1 MNRTRS
7 AVDRMAAQ
15 VVPDPDLLD
24 LLDRTA
30 VPGQRGPALARILAE
45 PRSRVLLDQPAP
57 LSWRPVL
64 VVAAVLVVLLAT
76 VLVAVPAL
84 RPAPATPAPLPAPVD
99 VIPELLTYDP
109 TTVEKDPA
117 KLLTQL
123 ADRAAA
129 QPDRTGQGSYDYV
142 HTRLWDVGGSNGAL
156 AGKRLRDVLP
166 TDNEVWIGA
175 DRSGRSEVTVP
186 GAGTLSDNTF
196 VPGTAERLAPLPA
209 DPADIEVVVAGVTG
223 VPVMADELY
232 FDSLAQRW
240 LKQVV
245 PPREQAAFLRA
256 LAGRSALTVAG
267 AVTDRA
273 GRAGVGVTAR
283 RLGDG
288 WTDITMIFDPETGA
302 LLEEDTVVRE
312 MAGRPDIG
320 PTTSG
325 AVVFL
330 GSGRVNS
337 LDERL

>member
-30 VPGQRGPALARILAE
+30 QPGERGPALARILAE
-45 PRSRVLLDQPAP
+45 PRPRDLPDEPAP
-57 LSWRPVL
+57 RPWRPVL
-64 VVAAVLVVLLAT
+64 VVAAVLAVVLAT

-84 RPAPATPAPLPAPVD
+84 RPAPATPALLPAPVD
-99 VIPELLTYDP
+99 VIPEVLTYDA

-142 HTRLWDVGGSNGAL
+142 HTRIWDVGGSNGAL

-166 TDNEVWIGA
+166 TDSELWVAA
-175 DRSGRSEVTVP
+175 DRSGRSLATVP
-186 GAGTLSDNTF
+186 GVGTLSDITV
-196 VPGTAERLAPLPA
+196 VPGIAGRLAPLPA
-209 DPADIEVVVAGVTG
+209 DPADIERVVAGITG
-223 VPVMADELY
+223 VPVMAVELY
-232 FDSLAQRW
+232 FDSLAERW
-240 LKQVV
+240 SKQVV
-245 PPREQAAFLRA
+245 PPQEQAAFLRA
-256 LAGRSALTVAG
+256 LATRGSMTVAG

-273 GRAGVGVTAR
+273 GRAGVGVTTR

-288 WTDITMIFDPETGA
+288 WTENTMIFDPETGA
-302 LLEEDTVVRE
+302 LLEEDVVVRE

-320 PTTSG
+320 PTTSS
-325 AVVFL
+325 AVVWL
-330 GSGRVNS
+330 GSGQVDS
-337 LDERL
+337 VDERL